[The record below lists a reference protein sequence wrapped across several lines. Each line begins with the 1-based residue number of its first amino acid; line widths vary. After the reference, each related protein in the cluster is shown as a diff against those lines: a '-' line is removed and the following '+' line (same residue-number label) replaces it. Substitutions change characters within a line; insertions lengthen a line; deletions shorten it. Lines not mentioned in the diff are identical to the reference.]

1 MRIGIEAQ
9 RIYRPNKHG
18 MDVVALETT
27 RHLVQVAA
35 EHTIVVFVRPD
46 DDPCLAPAPNLEVHE
61 IDGWTYPT
69 WEQWT
74 LPHAV
79 RDADVD
85 LLYCSSNTAPLNPGV
100 PLVIWLHDV
109 IYLEGRSPLFASDAS
124 WYQRL
129 GNTYRQWVVPR
140 VFRNADAVITSSDY
154 EKERIE
160 GVFPGETNHVQRIYY
175 GIADRFQPVT
185 DAPTHERVRGRY
197 NLPDEYILFL
207 GNTAPKKNTPN
218 VLRAYVAYHDA
229 TDDPLP
235 LVVADYDRAHVR
247 DHLRDMGRRDLLD
260 AFRTPGYVAHEDMA
274 AVYSLASLFLY
285 PSLRESFGMPSLE
298 AMSCGTPVVTS
309 TISAMPEINGDAAL
323 TVNPRDPS
331 AIADAMQTVLSS
343 PDLRDDLRERGV
355 ERAAQFSWTRT
366 AEHLRTTF
374 EDLVSFDE

>member
-18 MDVVALETT
+18 MDVVALETA

-46 DDPCLAPAPNLEVHE
+46 DDPCLEPAPNLEVRE
-61 IDGWTYPT
+61 IEGWSYPT

-79 RDADVD
+79 RDAEVD

-109 IYLEGRSPLFASDAS
+109 IYLEGQSPLFASNAT

-140 VFRNADAVITSSDY
+140 VFRTADAIITSSDY
-154 EKERIE
+154 EKEQIE
-160 GVFPGETNHVQRIYY
+160 RVFPGETDHVQRIYY
-175 GIADRFQPVT
+175 GIAERFRPVT
-185 DAPTHERVRGRY
+185 DDATHRRVRERY
-197 NLPDEYILFL
+197 DLPDEYILFL
-207 GNTAPKKNTPN
+207 GNTAPKKNTPT
-218 VLRAYVAYHDA
+218 VLRAYVEYHDA
-229 TDDPLP
+229 ADDPLP
-235 LVVADYDRAHVR
+235 LVVADYDRSHVR
-247 DHLRDMGRRDLLD
+247 AHLRDFGRRDLLD
-260 AFRTPGYVAHEDMA
+260 AFQTPGYIAHEDMA

-298 AMSCGTPVVTS
+298 AMACGTPVITS
-309 TISAMPEINGDAAL
+309 TISSMPEINGDAAL
-323 TVNPRDPS
+323 KVDPRDPS
-331 AIADAMQTVLSS
+331 AIADATQRVLGH
-343 PDLRDDLRERGV
+343 PDLQDDLRERGLK
-355 ERAAQFSWTRT
+355 RSAQFSWTNT
-366 AEHLRTTF
+366 AEHLLETF
-374 EDLVSFDE
+374 ERLVSLDE